1 MGLLAI
7 RICFYNRRDILKS
20 LCFCHY
26 RLTDL
31 PPTNSVSV
39 DFKFKQF
46 PNLNGVMSHTAKIT
60 FSHIKLWRDS
70 SWTINFL
77 FWSFLWI
84 WRMSTHLGF
93 FGGDFWCCSYGLVVS
108 PHTWI
113 PFQDFVDF
121 YGFGGSP
128 DNHLS
133 SKCFDMFL
141 WIWVVPKHLDPFGG
155 FWGVSMD
162 SRLLTTLQNTA

>member
-1 MGLLAI
+1 MNSLERGNPSWYISLPSHWCVYLLYASVFI
-7 RICFYNRRDILKS
+7 TGETFLKS

-60 FSHIKLWRDS
+60 ISNIKLWRDS

-93 FGGDFWCCSYGLVVS
+93 FWGIFGVVPMDLWCLHTHEFLFRILWTSMDLGDL
-108 PHTWI
+108 HTTTSH
-113 PFQDFVDF
+113 PNVLTCF
-121 YGFGGSP
+121 YGFE
-128 DNHLS
+128 
-133 SKCFDMFL
+133 
-141 WIWVVPKHLDPFGG
+141 
-155 FWGVSMD
+155 
-162 SRLLTTLQNTA
+162 